1 MTLDMGFVESQF
13 PAVAARDY
21 IYLDNAGGSL
31 VLKGVAE
38 RVSDYLLTSSVQ
50 HGASYSKSAEAKD
63 RMTEANAAVAKLIN
77 ANRVEE
83 VVMGGNTSL
92 LMRMLATAI
101 GETLSPGDEIIVSIG
116 EHEANYGPWLML
128 EKLGVRIVPWPLN
141 ADTLLPDPAMLETM
155 MTPRTKL
162 VCVNHVSNI
171 LGMINPIREIADV
184 AHRHGAQIV
193 VDGVAYAPHRLVDVQ
208 ALDVDFYAFSFYKT
222 FGPHH
227 AVLYGK
233 YDALVA
239 LPVQNHFFV
248 TPEMTPYKFQP
259 GNVNYELSY
268 GCIAIGEYLEALG
281 RRGDAALDGRPA
293 MVAGFEAIA
302 AHEADLSR
310 QFLDWL
316 GTVPGARVW
325 GTTSSDVSA
334 RVPTISFTVG
344 SRDSAEIVKGMDPYD
359 IGIRFGDFHAKRVVD
374 WLGLKPQNGVV
385 RVSMAHYNTSAE
397 IDTLISRLDPLI
409 SRKAA

>member
-1 MTLDMGFVESQF
+1 MALDMGFVESQF
-13 PAVAARDY
+13 PAAAARDY
-21 IYLDNAGGSL
+21 VYLDNAGGSL
-31 VLKGVAE
+31 VLRGVAD

-50 HGASYSKSAEAKD
+50 HGASYAKSVEARD
-63 RMTEANAAVAKLIN
+63 RMAEANAAVAKLVN
-77 ANRVEE
+77 AARVEE
-83 VVMGGNTSL
+83 VVMGGNTTL
-92 LMRMLATAI
+92 LLRMLATAI

-128 EKLGVRIVPWPLN
+128 ERQGVRIVPWPLD
-141 ADTLLPDPAMLETM
+141 ADSLLPDPAVLETM
-155 MTPRTKL
+155 MTPRTRL

-171 LGMINPIREIADV
+171 LGMINPVREIADV
-184 AHRHGAQIV
+184 AHRHGARIV
-193 VDGVAYAPHRLVDVQ
+193 VDAVAYAPHRLVDVQ

-233 YDALVA
+233 YDALLS

-248 TPEMTPYKFQP
+248 TPEMIPYKFQP

-268 GCIAIGEYLEALG
+268 GCVAIGEYLEALG
-281 RRGDAALDGRPA
+281 RRVDPALEGRPA
-293 MVAGFEAIA
+293 MAAAFDAIA
-302 AHEADLSR
+302 AHEAALSR
-310 QFLDWL
+310 RFLDYL
-316 GTVPGARVW
+316 ATVPGARVW
-325 GTTSSDVSA
+325 GTASSGVAA

-344 SRDSAEIVKGMDPYD
+344 ARDSAEIVKGMDPHD
-359 IGIRFGDFHAKRVVD
+359 IGIRFGDFHAKRVVE

-385 RVSMAHYNTSAE
+385 RVSMAHYNTLDE
-397 IDTLISRLDPLI
+397 IDRLIEKLDPLI